1 MKALL
6 IIAII
11 AAVLVIIAVGACL
24 RAADKD
30 EIKKAW
36 EDEEDEQK
44 QS

>member
-11 AAVLVIIAVGACL
+11 AAVLVIIAVGFCL
-24 RAADKD
+24 RAAEGD

-36 EDEEDEQK
+36 EDEDDD
-44 QS
+44 